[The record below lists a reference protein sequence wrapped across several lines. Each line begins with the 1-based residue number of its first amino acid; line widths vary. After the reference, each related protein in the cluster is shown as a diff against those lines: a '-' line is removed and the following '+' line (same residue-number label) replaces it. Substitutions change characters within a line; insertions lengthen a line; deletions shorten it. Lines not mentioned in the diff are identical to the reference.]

1 MKLRLL
7 QNFGLKR
14 KAFVIFLL
22 LVIFPTL
29 GVGVFVQTQFK
40 DILREQYVN
49 ATIRN
54 LDSVAGQLEE
64 QTALVEDIANYLIFS
79 PALNTYLRPGAREY
93 TDATERAKDDVEGF
107 LTFHLMSKSYIRSV
121 DIRGYNGNS
130 ISIGEPIM
138 AAEEPW
144 LQAAAKRRGGI
155 VWSEG
160 YSTQSGWS
168 REIHVV
174 SLFRVLNAYPN
185 ITNPQGDLI
194 IRMDQAQIGRLLQNQ
209 VYREGGSVHVLN
221 REGHYVLQSEVEAPP
236 GFEPHEVLAQMKQAG
251 IRFATVEADGKPYL
265 TFTRTM
271 DMTGWTIITAV
282 PESYVNAQS
291 AGVRMVMTLI
301 LAVVLLLGV
310 LALFGFHYTIIRP
323 IMRLKNE
330 TNRVKLGDYSA
341 QLPVDSHDE
350 ISDLNRKFN
359 EMVLTIK
366 ELIEHKYKQE
376 LRERESELRLLQQQ
390 MDPHFLYNTLDM
402 IRWTARLEK
411 AGKTSHLIETLS
423 RFFRSSLGGGQ
434 YMSTVGQELEFVQSY
449 LYLQQ
454 RRLGERFQYSLY
466 MEYNIAE
473 VPMLKTTI
481 QPLVE
486 NYIKHGVSRKS
497 AHNVIAVR
505 CYAVA
510 DEVWIDVRD
519 NGPGIPAEKLEAIQ
533 AMLEGKP
540 YVSQERSGAIRN
552 IHERLS
558 IYFGEGYGLS
568 VVSSTPAGTVLR
580 LVIPKTSR
588 REGEEHEQL
597 AEAAGPSDP
606 DADRGR

>member
-1 MKLRLL
+1 MKLRLM
-7 QNFGLKR
+7 QTFGLKR

-29 GVGVFVQTQFK
+29 GVGVMVQTKFK

-93 TDATERAKDDVEGF
+93 TVSTERAKDDVEGF

-130 ISIGEPIM
+130 ISIGEPVNG
-138 AAEEPW
+138 AEEPW
-144 LQAAAKRRGGI
+144 LELAAKRRGGI

-160 YSTQSGWS
+160 YNTQSGWN

-185 ITNPQGDLI
+185 ITNPQGDLT
-194 IRMDQAQIGRLLQNQ
+194 IRMDQTQIARLLQNQ

-221 REGHYVLQSEVEAPP
+221 REGNYVLQSQVEAPP
-236 GFEPHEVLAQMKQAG
+236 GFDPREVLSTMNQAG
-251 IRFATVEADGKPYL
+251 LRYMTLKAEGKPYL

-271 DMTGWTIITAV
+271 DTTGWTIITAV

-291 AGVRMVMTLI
+291 AGVRYVMTMI
-301 LAVVLLLGV
+301 LALVLLLGV

-323 IMRLKNE
+323 ILRLKNE

-411 AGKTSHLIETLS
+411 AEKTSHLIETLS
-423 RFFRSSLGGGQ
+423 RFFRSSIGGGH
-434 YMSTVGQELEFVQSY
+434 YISTVGQELQFVQSY

-454 RRLGERFQYSLY
+454 RRLGERFQYALY
-466 MEYNIAE
+466 MEYDLAD
-473 VPMLKTTI
+473 VPVLKTTI

-497 AHNVIAVR
+497 AHNVITVR
-505 CYAVA
+505 CYAVG
-510 DEVWIDVRD
+510 DEVWIDVQD
-519 NGPGIPAEKLEAIQ
+519 NGPGIAPDKLEAIQ
-533 AMLEGKP
+533 EMLGGKALE
-540 YVSQERSGAIRN
+540 SQERSGAIRN

-558 IYFGEGYGLS
+558 IYFGEGYGLF

-580 LVIPKTSR
+580 LIIPKTSK

-597 AEAAGPSDP
+597 AQTAGSSDS
-606 DADRGR
+606 DAGRGR

>member
-29 GVGVFVQTQFK
+29 GVGVLVQTKFK
-40 DILREQYVN
+40 DILREQFVN

-54 LDSVAGQLEE
+54 LDAVAGQLEE

-79 PALNTYLRPGAREY
+79 PALNTYLHRSAREY
-93 TDATERAKDDVEGF
+93 TDTTERAKNDVEGF
-107 LTFHLMSKSYIRSV
+107 LTFHLMSKSFIRSV
-121 DIRGYNGNS
+121 DINGYNGNR
-130 ISIGEPIM
+130 ISIGESGSG
-138 AAEEPW
+138 AEEHW
-144 LQAAAKRRGGI
+144 LELAAKRRGGI

-160 YSTQSGWS
+160 YSTQSGWN

-185 ITNPQGDLI
+185 ITQPQGDLI
-194 IRMDQAQIGRLLQNQ
+194 IRLDQTQIARLLQNQ

-221 REGHYVLQSEVEAPP
+221 REGNDVLNSEVETPA
-236 GFEPHEVLAQMKQAG
+236 GLDPHVALASLREAGKRYLVL
-251 IRFATVEADGKPYL
+251 EAEGKRYL

-271 DMTGWTIITAV
+271 NTTGWTIITAV

-291 AGVRMVMTLI
+291 AGVRNVMNLI
-301 LAVVLLLGV
+301 LSVVLLLGV

-323 IMRLKNE
+323 VLRLKNE

-341 QLPVDSHDE
+341 QLPVGSNDE
-350 ISDLNRKFN
+350 ISELNRKFN
-359 EMVLTIK
+359 EMVQTIR
-366 ELIEHKYKQE
+366 ELIEYKYKLE

-411 AGKTSHLIETLS
+411 AEQTSGLIETLS

-434 YMSTVGQELEFVQSY
+434 YVSTVRQELQFVDSY

-454 RRLGERFQYSLY
+454 RRLGERFHYSLY
-466 MEYNIAE
+466 MSYDIAD
-473 VPMLKTTI
+473 VPLLKTTV

-497 AHNVIAVR
+497 PHNCIAVR
-505 CYAVA
+505 AYAA
-510 DEVWIDVRD
+510 GDEVWIDVED
-519 NGPGIPAEKLEAIQ
+519 NGPGIEPVKLETIRV
-533 AMLEGKP
+533 MLADKHSD
-540 YVSQERSGAIRN
+540 SQERSGAIRN

-568 VVSSTPAGTVLR
+568 VVSSTPQGTVLR
-580 LVIPKTSR
+580 LTIPKSSR
-588 REGEEHEQL
+588 REGDEHEQS
-597 AEAAGPSDP
+597 AQPGSADP
-606 DADRGR
+606 DADRR